1 MPTATTS
8 SFINTHLKNCLSD
21 RQFRKV
27 KHIWL
32 RDVADGTHL
41 VEIQDRPGVL
51 AGTAIFT
58 VNLGVFIAP
67 VFGMVW
73 GKAIPRNVKDTD
85 CVLTERIGGLMADGL
100 DKWWEIGPMIDV
112 ARLAEE
118 VSAAMIASSDQF
130 FAKVKDLSALRAYMI
145 SRGDETNSYKL
156 RGIYLAAVELLVG
169 NVERSKTMV
178 ESLKMDTTWGTRARR
193 LEQFFPLA

>member
-1 MPTATTS
+1 
-8 SFINTHLKNCLSD
+8 
-21 RQFRKV
+21 
-27 KHIWL
+27 
-32 RDVADGTHL
+32 
-41 VEIQDRPGVL
+41 
-51 AGTAIFT
+51 
-58 VNLGVFIAP
+58 
-67 VFGMVW
+67 
-73 GKAIPRNVKDTD
+73 
-85 CVLTERIGGLMADGL
+85 
-100 DKWWEIGPMIDV
+100 MIDV